1 MIIYLRLESCDSV
14 TVVLNVIFLKRLQLS
29 TGSRNSATG
38 FMTETQ
44 RDILLFGDDNEERE
58 DSLQGRRQSE
68 WQVISLKF
76 FLFEFI
82 QPAFSTHCHST
93 SRLQVLKE
101 RIGVFS
107 SPDRLHLLETLK
119 KYHQSLVE
127 RSELLAKNSH
137 MSRHNQELAMILRRS
152 QTA

>member
-1 MIIYLRLESCDSV
+1 MLYSL
-14 TVVLNVIFLKRLQLS
+14 FLKRLQLS

-76 FLFEFI
+76 LCLN
-82 QPAFSTHCHST
+82 SLLDKNHSHVNVVVT
-93 SRLQVLKE
+93 GSFRQ
-101 RIGVFS
+101 I
-107 SPDRLHLLETLK
+107 
-119 KYHQSLVE
+119 
-127 RSELLAKNSH
+127 
-137 MSRHNQELAMILRRS
+137 HNDM
-152 QTA
+152 